1 MWQNRTDETMLKK
14 NKEGEDWSALLDV
27 VPSMF
32 YVLTGYVI
40 IMLLANTAAV
50 AMNVEEKIKIDSGQ
64 QKGVDGGDNR

>member
-40 IMLLANTAAV
+40 IKLLANTAAV
-50 AMNVEEKIKIDSGQ
+50 AMMWKRK
-64 QKGVDGGDNR
+64 

>member
-1 MWQNRTDETMLKK
+1 MLKK

-50 AMNVEEKIKIDSGQ
+50 AMMWKRK
-64 QKGVDGGDNR
+64 